1 LIDIYIAGL
10 QQFGPRQADQYHAR
24 LTGAFQHLAEFP
36 ELAPRRWEL
45 DPPVRL
51 HPVGAHIVLYQE
63 QANGSILII
72 RVRHRRE
79 DWLTDPGDMDV

>member
-1 LIDIYIAGL
+1 VIEIYLIGL

-24 LTGAFQHLAEFP
+24 LAGAFQHLSDFP
-36 ELAPRRWEL
+36 ELAPRRRDL
-45 DPPVRL
+45 DPPVRV

-63 QANGSILII
+63 QADGAILVI

-79 DWLTDPGDMDV
+79 DWLTDPLDVEG